1 MRIKDKI
8 SNGFYSFLA
17 TATVLA
23 LDVGSAQATTG
34 GSQTVGGIAGKVKDD
49 LADVGKLLM
58 VGCGL
63 GGAGMVAAGLYKL
76 KQAADQGGNGQ
87 VKYTDGLWR
96 LGAGACLVAVP
107 AFTGSLTS
115 TFGFGAPS
123 ITQKTTNF

>member
-8 SNGFYSFLA
+8 SNAYYSLLA
-17 TATVLA
+17 AATLTVLDIGA
-23 LDVGSAQATTG
+23 AHATSGS
-34 GSQTVGGIAGKVKDD
+34 SQTVGGVAGKVKDD

-63 GGAGMVAAGLYKL
+63 GGAGMVVAGLYKL

-107 AFTGSLTS
+107 AFTGTLTS
-115 TFGFGAPS
+115 TFGYGAPS

>member
-8 SNGFYSFLA
+8 SNGFYSLLA

-34 GSQTVGGIAGKVKDD
+34 NSQTVGGIAGKVKDD